1 MADNTG
7 PSVSTDGNGASPGL
21 TPDTQEVS
29 PDSNTTGPSIAAD
42 GAGAE
47 GSDPGSAVSPEE

>member
-7 PSVSTDGNGASPGL
+7 PSVSTDGNGAGPDL

-29 PDSNTTGPSIAAD
+29 PDGNTAGPSIAAE

-47 GSDPGSAVSPEE
+47 GGEPGSAVSPEE